1 MACSV
6 TRPQPRVGRV
16 EYTAAAA
23 ADPRAEREGLS
34 RDQTQARAAASRD
47 TEPGDRGTDRA
58 LAVTQWG
65 LSESGVS
72 ELRFSEDHKLQTL
85 DSTSRTNISVGGIS

>member
-23 ADPRAEREGLS
+23 AEREGLS

-47 TEPGDRGTDRA
+47 TGPGDSGNDGA
-58 LAVTQWG
+58 LATQWG

>member
-1 MACSV
+1 MSGLL
-6 TRPQPRVGRV
+6 RD
-16 EYTAAAA
+16 TAAAQS
-23 ADPRAEREGLS
+23 RQSRVHCSGRGGEREGLS

>member
-16 EYTAAAA
+16 EYTAAA
-23 ADPRAEREGLS
+23 DAEREGLS
-34 RDQTQARAAASRD
+34 WDQTQARAAASRD
-47 TEPGDRGTDRA
+47 TRPGDSGDDRA
-58 LAVTQWG
+58 LAATQWG

-72 ELRFSEDHKLQTL
+72 EWRFSEDHKLQTL

>member
-23 ADPRAEREGLS
+23 AEREGLS

-47 TEPGDRGTDRA
+47 TRPGDSGDDRA
-58 LAVTQWG
+58 LATQWG

-72 ELRFSEDHKLQTL
+72 EWRFSEDHKLQTL

>member
-23 ADPRAEREGLS
+23 AEREGLS

-47 TEPGDRGTDRA
+47 TEPGDSGVDRA